1 MTAGILTMHRT
12 IPADWTDY
20 NGHMNEARYLQ
31 AFSDASDRLM
41 TLVGVDAAY
50 IAAGQSCFTAETHI
64 RHLGEASAGDE
75 IVVTTRVLLAEGKRL
90 HLWHEIYVANA
101 LIATGEQMLIH
112 VDLATRRARAPTPEV
127 VARLNELAANHG
139 ALPLPEGIGRFV
151 GQRP

>member
-1 MTAGILTMHRT
+1 MTTGLLTMRRAV
-12 IPADWTDY
+12 PADWTDY

-41 TLVGVDAAY
+41 EAVGIDAAY
-50 IAAGQSCFTAETHI
+50 IAAGQSCFTVETHI

-75 IVVTTRVLLAEGKRL
+75 ITITTRILEAQGKRL
-90 HLWHEIYVANA
+90 HLWHEIYVADH

-112 VDLATRRARAPTPEV
+112 VDLASRRACAPSDD
-127 VARLNELAANHG
+127 VAQRLGDLAARHG
-139 ALPLPEGIGRFV
+139 VLPMPDGIGRAV